1 MNTRRLFPLLIP
13 LLVIGLV
20 ACSSGDGDSDDADS
34 GPGSGSTSPAA
45 TTTTGNNP
53 APTVQTS
60 TSPVTGQPT
69 VATGGAAT
77 ATEACAL
84 VTREEAATGLGEAV
98 QAGIPFT
105 LGSQTVGPGVTVS
118 ISSCTF
124 DSATGRTVSVAYW
137 RAAGTGASQLR
148 QAIEQ
153 VVCVGKERV
162 TGLGDFACWYD
173 SDRKELQ
180 IVKGAGFVDVQ
191 ITGASGDRSAALRT
205 LAERALGRM
214 P

>member
-1 MNTRRLFPLLIP
+1 M
-13 LLVIGLV
+13 
-20 ACSSGDGDSDDADS
+20 
-34 GPGSGSTSPAA
+34 
-45 TTTTGNNP
+45 
-53 APTVQTS
+53 
-60 TSPVTGQPT
+60 
-69 VATGGAAT
+69 
-77 ATEACAL
+77 EACGL

-124 DSATGRTVSVAYW
+124 DTAGGRSVSIAYW
-137 RAAGTGASQLR
+137 RAAGNVSAQLR

-153 VVCVGKERV
+153 IVCAGKERV

-173 SDRKELQ
+173 SNRMEIQ

-191 ITGASGDRSAALRT
+191 FIGTSGDRSAALRT
-205 LAERALGRM
+205 LAQRALGRM